1 MSLLGNKRIFITD
14 KSTFKEFRS
23 GGKWKLRVRVELQR
37 EFNHVIFMTYKL
49 GDLYE
54 LALISRMREGKVGSN
69 Q

>member
-49 GDLYE
+49 DSNLCE
-54 LALISRMREGKVGSN
+54 LALISSV
-69 Q
+69 